1 MSEPHVIRLRGP
13 WFLQPNADGA
23 AKVKGTTGKPWREF
37 LGEYTGTVT
46 YRRNFNRP
54 TNLAG
59 ERVVLVVSEAI
70 GELAIALNSQSVNV
84 EPNLPIRTD
93 ISNWLE
99 SFNELTID
107 VSHDSSAGMVGEV
120 WLEIG

>member
-1 MSEPHVIRLRGP
+1 M
-13 WFLQPNADGA
+13 
-23 AKVKGTTGKPWREF
+23 
-37 LGEYTGTVT
+37 
-46 YRRNFNRP
+46 
-54 TNLAG
+54 
-59 ERVVLVVSEAI
+59 LVVSEAI